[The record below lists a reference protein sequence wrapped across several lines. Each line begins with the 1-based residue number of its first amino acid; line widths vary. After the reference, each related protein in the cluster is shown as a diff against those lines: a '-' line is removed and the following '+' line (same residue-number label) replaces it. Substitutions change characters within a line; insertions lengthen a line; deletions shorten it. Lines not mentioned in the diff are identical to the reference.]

1 MNLRFWQ
8 RAKQEK
14 ELDDEIQ
21 SHLRMAAQE
30 RIEAGRNRRD
40 AEADARR
47 ELGNEGLIKDATR
60 EVWGLGWV
68 ERLVQDLRYGMR
80 VLRKNP
86 VYALVSILTLAL
98 GIGASTA
105 IFSVVYGV
113 LLRSLPFDK
122 PDQIVRVWEVNAKGV
137 RVQFTDPNF
146 EDLRS
151 QSHSLQGLAEL
162 SFGVESVSGWREPE
176 RVQVAYVS
184 NDFFSIMG
192 VQPVVGRSFSRE
204 E

>member
-1 MNLRFWQ
+1 
-8 RAKQEK
+8 
-14 ELDDEIQ
+14 
-21 SHLRMAAQE
+21 
-30 RIEAGRNRRD
+30 
-40 AEADARR
+40 
-47 ELGNEGLIKDATR
+47 
-60 EVWGLGWV
+60 WV

-204 E
+204 EQHPGAASTALISYSYWQQHLNGV